1 MNKNQISFL
10 LIFIGII
17 LVYVDLFLRYKKN
30 TNNNKIKEK
39 VIYKYVPRT
48 MREEWDE
55 PVFPSDIF
63 ETMFSQK
70 SQWIHSFN
78 DYDSRA
84 KKREVN
90 QYFISQV

>member
-10 LIFIGII
+10 IIFIGII
-17 LVYVDLFLRYKKN
+17 LIYVDLFIRYKKKD
-30 TNNNKIKEK
+30 NKVKEK
-39 VIYKYVPRT
+39 IIYKYIPRT

-70 SQWIHSFN
+70 SQWIDSFN

>member
-1 MNKNQISFL
+1 MNKNQISFI
-10 LIFIGII
+10 LIFVGFI
-17 LVYVDLFLRYKKN
+17 LIYLDLFLRYKRN
-30 TNNNKIKEK
+30 SDGTKIKEK
-39 VIYKYVPRT
+39 IIYKYVPRT

-70 SQWIHSFN
+70 STWINTFN

-90 QYFISQV
+90 DYFISQV

>member
-1 MNKNQISFL
+1 MNKNQISFI
-10 LIFIGII
+10 LIFVGFI
-17 LVYVDLFLRYKKN
+17 LIYVDLFLRYKKN
-30 TNNNKIKEK
+30 SDNTKIRER

-48 MREEWDE
+48 MREEWDQ

-63 ETMFSQK
+63 ETMFSQQ
-70 SQWIHSFN
+70 STWINSFN